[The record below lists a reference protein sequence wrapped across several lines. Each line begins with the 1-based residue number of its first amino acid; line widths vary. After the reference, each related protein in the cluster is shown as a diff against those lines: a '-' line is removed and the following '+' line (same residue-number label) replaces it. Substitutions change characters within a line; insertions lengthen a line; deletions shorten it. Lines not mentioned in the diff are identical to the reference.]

1 MNITKKIKVEE
12 HHEGKRLD
20 LFLAF
25 EFNNLTRSIVKKQ
38 IESGNVKVDNVIE
51 YRPNYKVK
59 KNDEIFCE
67 FVIEDKGGDQ
77 IVPQDIPLNII
88 YEDEHMVAID
98 KPVGMVV
105 HPSTSNWD
113 STLLN
118 ALFFKYSNLTAVG
131 DSKRSGLIHRLDKDT
146 SGIVLVGKTNEG
158 LWYYSKL
165 FADRKIEK
173 TYLAV
178 VKGDYYDKFGPAEQ
192 IVDNYLGRNQI
203 NRKKFAKVPPS
214 KGKKAI
220 TAITFLR
227 TLEYQGQIYSLL
239 KVMPKTG
246 RTHQIR
252 VHLSEQGFPILG
264 DIIYGKGTAYPRLM
278 LHAWK
283 LKLRLLSGE
292 TTELE
297 AIPDESF
304 NNL

>member
-1 MNITKKIKVEE
+1 MNISKTLKVEE
-12 HHEGKRLD
+12 SQEGKRLD

-25 EFNNLTRSIVKKQ
+25 KFNDLTRSIVKKQ
-38 IESGNVKVDNVIE
+38 IESGNVRVENVIE
-51 YRPNYKVK
+51 YRPNYKVR
-59 KNDEIFCE
+59 KNDEINCDFE
-67 FVIEDKGGDQ
+67 IEEKGGNG
-77 IVPQDIPLNII
+77 IIPQDIPLKII
-88 YEDEHMVAID
+88 YEDENLVAID

-118 ALFFKYSNLTAVG
+118 ALFFRYSDLSKVG

-165 FADRKIEK
+165 FAERKIEK

-178 VKGDYYDKFGPAEQ
+178 VKGDFYEKFGPIEQ

-203 NRKKFAKVPPS
+203 NRKKFAKVSPS

-227 TLEYQGQIYSLL
+227 TLEYQGQPYSLL
-239 KVMPKTG
+239 KVQPKTG

-252 VHLSEQGFPILG
+252 VHLSELGFPILG
-264 DIIYGKGTAYPRLM
+264 DVVYGKGNAYPRLM

-283 LKLRLLSGE
+283 LKLKMLTGE
-292 TTELE
+292 QKELE
-297 AIPDESF
+297 AKPDESF